1 MRCIHHGVV
10 SNVTLRRVLLTA
22 GIGSTQAIDS
32 GAAASRAIR
41 NGSGRIS
48 DVMYEDIDIEEVAF
62 PLHCRT
68 SPITVRAANG
78 RTLVWK
84 AVPRSR
90 SPTSPLRT
98 SGGRAGPG
106 RGEVRLRDGGAVLGG
121 RAPLHEHCHRKHNHS
136 AVTTQSAH
144 RYSTVTAQG
153 HRTQTQRRNSTH
165 AHLRTGTASTPARP
179 RGCLCA
185 RRRRRRRVGG

>member
-1 MRCIHHGVV
+1 MCPPWRGLQRDI
-10 SNVTLRRVLLTA
+10 TA
-22 GIGSTQAIDS
+22 GAAYCWHRQHPGHRLR
-32 GAAASRAIR
+32 AAASRAIR
-41 NGSGRIS
+41 NGSSRIS
-48 DVMYEDIDIEEVAF
+48 DVMHEDIDIEEVAF

-84 AVPRSR
+84 SAPRSR

-144 RYSTVTAQG
+144 RYSTVTAVK
-153 HRTQTQRRNSTH
+153 QREEV
-165 AHLRTGTASTPARP
+165 
-179 RGCLCA
+179 RGCWVLCV
-185 RRRRRRRVGG
+185 RRYPHCLPTLTTGGKTGP